1 MRFRFTPKATVG
13 YQDVIPLIAS
23 EARRRIDTVEQPD
36 YVAADASR
44 HRLELADK
52 ANALEIALM
61 RPSGG
66 KAYLNGKR
74 CKDYVEE
81 GPQ

>member
-1 MRFRFTPKATVG
+1 MSP
-13 YQDVIPLIAS
+13 
-23 EARRRIDTVEQPD
+23 
-36 YVAADASR
+36 ADASR

-52 ANALEIALM
+52 VNALEIALM

-81 GPQ
+81 VPQ